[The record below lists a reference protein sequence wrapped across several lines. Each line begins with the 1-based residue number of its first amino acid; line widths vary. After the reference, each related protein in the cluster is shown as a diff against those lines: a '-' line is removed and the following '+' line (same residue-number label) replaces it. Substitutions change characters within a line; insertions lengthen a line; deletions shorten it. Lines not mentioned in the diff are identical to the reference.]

1 MVGFTGVRWEVR
13 PAEELSRQL
22 SAGAGERPMFE
33 AAVAW
38 GTIASTLHELR
49 EEFAAVRKIVDEGW
63 TGSTRTGVLAAVDE
77 LGAWVQAVADDA
89 RANAKA
95 AERQA
100 IAHTVAVA
108 AMPDAGVIAAVGQME
123 AALKAVVA
131 PPSAL
136 IAGGIARLDEQAMGM
151 KAQASRVM
159 HTYEQATT
167 PVAKPWEPAP
177 VPTGLVHAPVAA
189 AQRVAAQKRLAEQD
203 SAAVAAAQGAMLAIA
218 GMSGTGLG
226 PRASN
231 EYMTQ
236 TARAAHDGAVPV
248 TGEEVTIVGQSAE
261 VTTVAGS
268 PVVGP
273 VAPMA
278 SASPSG
284 VTPTPVVATN
294 YDSVQDAV
302 VDGHVPAAPP
312 VLGVAEREGA

>member
-33 AAVAW
+33 AAMAW
-38 GTIASTLHELR
+38 GSIAATLQELQH
-49 EEFAAVRKIVDEGW
+49 EFAAVRKIVDEGW
-63 TGSTRTGVLAAVDE
+63 TGSTRGGVLAAVDK
-77 LGAWVQAVADDA
+77 LGAWAQAVADDA

-108 AMPDAGVIAAVGQME
+108 AMPDARVIAAVGQME
-123 AALKAVVA
+123 AALKAVTA

-159 HTYEQATT
+159 ETYEQATT
-167 PVAKPWEPAP
+167 PVAEPWEPAH
-177 VPTGLVHAPVAA
+177 VPAGLVHAPAAA
-189 AQRVAAQKRLAEQD
+189 AQRDAAQARLAEQD

-218 GMSGTGLG
+218 AMSGTNLG

-231 EYMTQ
+231 EYVTQ
-236 TARAAHDGAVPV
+236 TARAAHQGSASAV
-248 TGEEVTIVGQSAE
+248 GEEVTVVGQSADA
-261 VTTVAGS
+261 TTVAGS

-278 SASPSG
+278 SASHTG
-284 VTPTPVVATN
+284 VTPTPVVAAN

-302 VDGHVPAAPP
+302 AEGHVPAAPS
-312 VLGVAEREGA
+312 VLGVAEREGG

>member
-13 PAEELSRQL
+13 PAEQLSRQL
-22 SAGAGERPMFE
+22 STGAGERPMFE
-33 AAVAW
+33 AAMAW
-38 GTIASTLHELR
+38 GTIASTLQELQQ
-49 EEFAAVRKIVDEGW
+49 EFAAVRKIVDEGW
-63 TGSTRTGVLAAVDE
+63 TGSARAGVLDAVDTI
-77 LGAWVQAVADDA
+77 ATWVQAVADDA

-159 HTYEQATT
+159 ETYEQATT

-177 VPTGLVHAPVAA
+177 APTGLVHAPAAA
-189 AQRVAAQKRLAEQD
+189 AQRYAAQARLAEQD
-203 SAAVAAAQGAMLAIA
+203 SAAVAAAQGAMMAIA
-218 GMSGTGLG
+218 SMSGTGLG

-231 EYMTQ
+231 EYTTQ
-236 TARAAHDGAVPV
+236 TARAAHQGAVPV
-248 TGEEVTIVGQSAE
+248 AGEEVTVVGQSAE
-261 VTTVAGS
+261 ATVAGS

-278 SASPSG
+278 SASHSG
-284 VTPTPVVATN
+284 ATPTPVVATN

-302 VDGHVPAAPP
+302 ADGHVPAAPS